1 MIPTNELCAEDVRG
15 YAVKQL
21 MSHIHLEAEGYQ
33 CNTEMMWNV
42 LVKAAVERTSIEATC
57 ADLSGVVASNTL
69 REQLNARLGVNQL
82 AELEAELNEALA
94 ACLPA
99 DIPRQ
104 GVGVAIDTHDEP
116 FYGKTPGLLAY
127 TCRGQAKKGT
137 SHFMRIASA
146 YLMWRQVRLTL
157 AVTFVLSH
165 DKPLDIVRRL
175 YERVR
180 QVRIA
185 AGVVYLDKLFGLP
198 AIARYLTEQ
207 RQPAILACTIRGHRG
222 GTRALAKGRKSY
234 RTTHTF
240 KDGTQ
245 VDMAMIATFTTHRK
259 GKRRRKW
266 QAYILVL
273 LDWPPKKVHHR
284 YRRRFGIETSYRQLR
299 RVRAFTTSLNP
310 ALRFLL
316 LGLGL
321 LLVNLW
327 SLLRWYVARIRAP
340 GPHRVDPLRFQF
352 QRFVRFLL
360 HAIDMAYGAIRSIQI
375 TLSPQS
381 VIY

>member
-1 MIPTNELCAEDVRG
+1 MIHTNELRAEDVRA
-15 YAVKQL
+15 YTVEHL
-21 MSHIHLEAEGYQ
+21 MKHISLQAEGYR
-33 CNTEMMWNV
+33 CSTAMMWNV
-42 LVKAAVERTSIEATC
+42 LVKAAIERTSIEASC
-57 ADLSGVVASNTL
+57 ADLSQVVDSNTL
-69 REQLNARLGVNQL
+69 REHVNRMLDVSRL
-82 AELEAELNEALA
+82 AELEVELNEALA

-99 DIPRQ
+99 DVPQQ

-116 FYGKTPGLLAY
+116 FYGKTPALLAH
-127 TCRGQAKKGT
+127 TCRGQARKGT
-137 SHFMRIASA
+137 SHFVRLGSA
-146 YLMWRQVRLTL
+146 YVMWRQVRLTL
-157 AVTFVLSH
+157 ALTFVLPH

-180 QVRIA
+180 ERGIMP
-185 AGVVYLDKLFGLP
+185 GVVYLDKLFGLP
-198 AIARYLTEQ
+198 AIARYFTDQ
-207 RQPAILACTIRGHRG
+207 RQPALLACTIRGQKG

-240 KDGTQ
+240 KDGTH
-245 VDMAMIATFTTHRK
+245 VEMAMVATFTLNRK
-259 GKRRRKW
+259 GKRHRKW
-266 QAYILVL
+266 QAFMLVL
-273 LDWPPKKVHHR
+273 LDWSPKKIHDR

-327 SLLRWYVARIRAP
+327 SVLRWSVARVMAP
-340 GPHRVDPLRFQF
+340 GPRRVDPLRFQF

-360 HAIDMAYGAIRSIQI
+360 HAIDMAYGAIRSIQ
-375 TLSPQS
+375 TPFVPQS

>member
-1 MIPTNELCAEDVRG
+1 MIHTNELSAEDVRA
-15 YAVKQL
+15 YAVKQI
-21 MSHIHLEAEGYQ
+21 MSHIHSATEGYQ
-33 CNTEMMWNV
+33 CNTEMLWNV
-42 LVKAAVERTSIEATC
+42 LVKAAIERSSIEASC
-57 ADLSGVVASNTL
+57 ADLSEVVDSNTL
-69 REQLNARLGVNQL
+69 REQVNAKLDVSRL

-94 ACLPA
+94 ACVPT
-99 DIPRQ
+99 DIPQQ
-104 GVGVAIDTHDEP
+104 GMGVAIDTHDEP
-116 FYGKTPGLLAY
+116 FYGKTPALLAY

-137 SHFMRIASA
+137 SHFVRIASA

-157 AVTFVLSH
+157 AITFVVPN

-180 QVRIA
+180 EHGIVP
-185 AGVVYLDKLFGLP
+185 GVVYLDKLFGLP
-198 AIARYLTEQ
+198 AIARYFTDQ
-207 RQPAILACTIRGHRG
+207 RQPAILACTIRGQKG
-222 GTRALAKGRKSY
+222 GTRALATGRKSY
-234 RTTHTF
+234 RTPHTF

-245 VDMAMIATFTTHRK
+245 VEMAMVATFTLDRK

-266 QAYILVL
+266 QAFILVL
-273 LDWPPKKVHHR
+273 LDWSPKRIHDR

-327 SLLRWYVARIRAP
+327 SALRWSVARVMAP
-340 GPHRVDPLRFQF
+340 GPRRVDPLRFQF

-360 HAIDMAYGAIRSIQI
+360 HAIDMAYGAIRSIQ
-375 TLSPQS
+375 TPFVPHS